1 MYCFSHKKGH
11 KELIILSL
19 WSVMEFDYAAC
30 EEWGKELIDSY
41 LTDHFYL
48 ATCDSGRYSFEIMPS
63 IAGLMFCV
71 TDFER
76 ML

>member
-1 MYCFSHKKGH
+1 
-11 KELIILSL
+11 
-19 WSVMEFDYAAC
+19 MEFDYAAC

-76 ML
+76 MLLDETCEGSRVELEKKAKKLM